1 MEFPDEASC
10 AALLYARRWPDGFVC
25 PARGMGRAV
34 ALKSRPRLSAA
45 DLIPDSGRVERM
57 NRTIKDATV
66 KRFHCDNHDQLRT
79 HLDDFVTAYN
89 FAKRLKTLKG
99 LTPYEFICRRWTVEP
114 ERFNINPL

>member
-1 MEFPDEASC
+1 MSKQSFRWNFPTRQV
-10 AALLYARRWPDGFVC
+10 ARRFYTLDAGRTGLFVLR
-25 PARGMGRAV
+25 AGMGRAV
-34 ALKSRPRLSAA
+34 ALKSRP
-45 DLIPDSGRVERM
+45 DNGRVERM

-79 HLDDFVTAYN
+79 HLDDLVTAYN

-114 ERFNINPL
+114 EQFNSNPL